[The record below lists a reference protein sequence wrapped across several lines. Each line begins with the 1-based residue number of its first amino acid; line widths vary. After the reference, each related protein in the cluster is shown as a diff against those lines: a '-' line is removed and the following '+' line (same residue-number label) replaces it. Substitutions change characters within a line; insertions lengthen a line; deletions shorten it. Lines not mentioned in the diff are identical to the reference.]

1 MSYFAQSEHTYSCT
15 IIKSILG
22 EKVDLDSVFTMASL
36 TQLEAVAKIPVLTE
50 LKAKNSEFQAV
61 IRVKQSDVSWA
72 INKWLTTS
80 VLSRIKPT
88 WKNLLLVLR
97 LIHLDSIADQIV
109 VYFKT
114 HPLSSIQGR
123 EGKGKVL

>member
-1 MSYFAQSEHTYSCT
+1 M
-15 IIKSILG
+15 IKSILG

-123 EGKGKVL
+123 IGKMKRFSGM